1 MSLEPEYTFSYKTI
15 KSYKIF
21 EDYIL
26 ERLNNPNS
34 FNKRKPTP
42 TEEGYL
48 IDKNYMDYWKKF
60 TNYED
65 LKININDMD
74 YPNAK
79 KLIKQYRRNN
89 RLKQYQKDACQ
100 FSFFSPSSLYNN
112 IQNGGK
118 YVLVDKNFWKLIC
131 SDEGLEENGGMR
143 YYLENGKIIFIFGRL
158 GKLEILTYDNILRDG
173 KEMIIRNESG
183 NILKNNLDVNEDYN
197 NEDEDENI
205 DSEIKK
211 LILLYAY
218 EQEMKKKI
226 NNLQYR
232 DNNFKLYYLISKDW
246 IEEYKR
252 YYHYDELCKM
262 INSKNDLKNILN
274 KGYNWAKQNITYAL
288 SKISTKIPK
297 EPFPSHLK
305 KDNTFLSEGNQVIIE
320 DKYSEVSYWKKF
332 ELINEELKNLF
343 ANSYIHGYNIKMAS
357 SAKGLINEGKIIL
370 DLSNDENNEGI
381 YAFEIGVIGNKDMMF
396 KEEYIFQYDNE
407 ECKNNHFDI
416 VSNDIYLFQKENL
429 GFNIN
434 LKCNLML
441 DDGEICGIAYKI
453 PSID

>member
-1 MSLEPEYTFSYKTI
+1 
-15 KSYKIF
+15 
-21 EDYIL
+21 
-26 ERLNNPNS
+26 
-34 FNKRKPTP
+34 
-42 TEEGYL
+42 
-48 IDKNYMDYWKKF
+48 
-60 TNYED
+60 
-65 LKININDMD
+65 
-74 YPNAK
+74 
-79 KLIKQYRRNN
+79 
-89 RLKQYQKDACQ
+89 
-100 FSFFSPSSLYNN
+100 
-112 IQNGGK
+112 
-118 YVLVDKNFWKLIC
+118 
-131 SDEGLEENGGMR
+131 
-143 YYLENGKIIFIFGRL
+143 
-158 GKLEILTYDNILRDG
+158 
-173 KEMIIRNESG
+173 MIIRNESG

-226 NNLQYR
+226 NNLQFR

-274 KGYNWAKQNITYAL
+274 KGYNLAKQNITYAL

-381 YAFEIGVIGNKDMMF
+381 
-396 KEEYIFQYDNE
+396 
-407 ECKNNHFDI
+407 
-416 VSNDIYLFQKENL
+416 L
-429 GFNIN
+429 
-434 LKCNLML
+434 
-441 DDGEICGIAYKI
+441 
-453 PSID
+453 